1 MKKDYTYAVARIR
14 GKENGL
20 LTGAAMEQLLA
31 ARSYQEALRFL
42 QEKGWGNPD
51 DALAADAVLT
61 AEREKTWSTI
71 AEMVD
76 DMSVFDVFR
85 IADDYH
91 NLKAAMKLQF
101 TGAQIDP
108 ARVYVTGGTLE
119 PKQIEKAVRE
129 KDFSALPPY
138 MAAKASEAYETLLHT
153 GDGQLCDVILD
164 RASLEATYAAGKKS
178 ESQVLQEY
186 ATLTVVAADVK
197 IAVRCGMTGKSLD
210 FIQRALADCDALNT
224 EELARAALNG
234 VEKTAE
240 YLAGTE
246 FKEAAEALRESVAA
260 VERWSDNM
268 VIRHMKPQKYESFT
282 IGPLAAYILAR
293 ENEIKCVRM
302 VLSGKL
308 NGLPETVIRER
319 LREMYV

>member
-20 LTGAAMEQLLA
+20 LTGAAMEQLLST
-31 ARSYQEALRFL
+31 RTYQEALRFL

-51 DALAADAVLT
+51 DPLTEGAILT
-61 AEREKTWSTI
+61 AEEEKTWNTV

-91 NLKAAMKLQF
+91 NLKAAMKLQY

-108 ARVYVTGGTLE
+108 SRVYVTGGMLD
-119 PKQIEKAVRE
+119 PKEIEKAVKE
-129 KDFSALPPY
+129 KDFSPLPPY
-138 MAAKASEAYETLLHT
+138 MAAKAQEAYETLLHT

-164 RASLEATYAAGKKS
+164 RASLEATYAAGQKS
-178 ESQVLQEY
+178 DNEVLREY

-197 IAVRCGMTGKSLD
+197 IAVRCGLTGKSLD
-210 FIQRALADCDALNT
+210 FIRRALADCNALNT
-224 EELARAALNG
+224 EELAHAALNG
-234 VEKTAE
+234 VDQVAE
-240 YLAGTE
+240 YLSGTE
-246 FKEAAEALRESVAA
+246 FREAAEALRESVAA
-260 VERWSDNM
+260 VERWSDNV
-268 VIRHMKPQKYESFT
+268 VIEHMKPQKYESFT

-293 ENEIKCVRM
+293 RNEIKCVRM
-302 VLSGKL
+302 ILSGKL
-308 NGLPETVIRER
+308 NGLPEAVIRER
-319 LREMYV
+319 LRVMYV

>member
-20 LTGAAMEQLLA
+20 FTNAVMEQLLA
-31 ARSYQEALRFL
+31 CRTYEEALRFL

-51 DALAADAVLT
+51 EPLQADIMLT
-61 AEREKTWSTI
+61 AENQKTWDTI
-71 AEMVD
+71 SEMVE

-85 IADDYH
+85 LADDYH

-101 TGAQIDP
+101 TGGKVDP
-108 ARVYVTGGTLE
+108 SRLYVSGGTLDV
-119 PKQIEKAVRE
+119 KQIEKAVGE
-129 KDFSALPPY
+129 QDFSLLPEH
-138 MAAKASEAYETLLHT
+138 MAEKGAEAYETLLHT

-178 ESQVLQEY
+178 DSQVLQEY
-186 ATLTVVAADVK
+186 AVLTVVAADIK
-197 IAVRCGMTGKSLD
+197 IAVRCGQTGKSLE
-210 FIQRALADCDALNT
+210 FIRRALADCSELNT
-224 EELARAALNG
+224 EALAHAALG
-234 VEKTAE
+234 GTEATVE
-240 YLAGTE
+240 YLAGTDY
-246 FKEAAEALRESVAA
+246 KEAAEALKESVAA
-260 VERWSDNM
+260 VERWSDNVM
-268 VIRHMKPQKYESFT
+268 IQHMKPQKYESFT

-293 ENEIKCVRM
+293 QNEIKCVRM

-308 NGLPETVIRER
+308 NGLPEQMIRER

>member
-20 LTGAAMEQLLA
+20 MTGAAMEQLLA
-31 ARSYQEALRFL
+31 ARTYRDALRFL
-42 QEKGWGNPD
+42 QERGWGNPED
-51 DALAADAVLT
+51 VLT
-61 AEREKTWSTI
+61 ADAILTAEHEKTWNTV

-108 ARVYVTGGTLE
+108 ARVYVAGGTLE
-119 PKQIEKAVRE
+119 PKQIERAVRE
-129 KDFSALPPY
+129 QDFSQLPPY
-138 MAAKASEAYETLLHT
+138 MAVKAQEAYETLLHT

-178 ESQVLQEY
+178 ESEVLQEY

-197 IAVRCGMTGKSLD
+197 IAVRCGLTGKSLD

-224 EELARAALNG
+224 EELAHAALNG

-302 VLSGKL
+302 ILSGKL